1 MTRVVLTDTQGLLA
15 GLFEPP
21 TTPIPPSSTKESRSE
36 AALKSIAQLL
46 DGPISDNIKLHRDV
60 GPIPHIFSHINMTYH
75 IQHLQIESANPPP
88 EPKLDR
94 AVWLNDGGVEHAN
107 IGTGVKKVWAEVFG
121 SWGVFEPGAPV
132 KKGKVVKR
140 KTGADKVEPEKS
152 EGKVELKNVGKVV
165 KKIMMPMMPSRTTHD
180 TK

>member
-1 MTRVVLTDTQGLLA
+1 VVLTDTQGLLA

-36 AALKSIAQLL
+36 AALESIAQLL
-46 DGPISDNIKLHRDV
+46 DGPISDNIKSHRDV

-75 IQHLQIESANPPP
+75 IQHLRLESTSPPP
-88 EPKLDR
+88 EPQIDR
-94 AVWLNDGGVEHAN
+94 AVWLDDNGVDHAN
-107 IGTGVKKVWAEVFG
+107 VGTGVKKVWAEIFG
-121 SWGVFEPGAPV
+121 SWGNFEPGLVGVKKAKAGKRKSGPV
-132 KKGKVVKR
+132 KLEAVKKEAKV
-140 KTGADKVEPEKS
+140 KS
-152 EGKVELKNVGKVV
+152 GNDGGKVV